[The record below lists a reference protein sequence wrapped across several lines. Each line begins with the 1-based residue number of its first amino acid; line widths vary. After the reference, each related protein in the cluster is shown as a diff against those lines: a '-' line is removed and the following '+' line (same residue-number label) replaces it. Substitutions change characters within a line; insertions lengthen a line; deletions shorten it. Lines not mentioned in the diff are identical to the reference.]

1 MCVILGPKAET
12 FEFQN
17 LLETYMVKKYSFNMT
32 FLTVFGDKIKISIKF
47 DP

>member
-17 LLETYMVKKYSFNMT
+17 LLETYMVKKYSLNMT
-32 FLTVFGDKIKISIKF
+32 FLTVFGDKIGLSTEF